1 MTFNPFTLQDSVI
14 LLIVI
19 LLLGVSASVSASET
33 AFFSLS
39 PRDVVRLKNSPDR
52 RSNAILRLLSADEY
66 LLATILVVNNLVNIC
81 IVILSNGLIDSLVGF
96 AGAAG
101 LEFVVKMVIVTF
113 LLLLFGEIMPK
124 ILASYHPVRIAPYR
138 CCCSRRCSGRFRS
151 C

>member
-39 PRDVVRLKNSPDR
+39 PRDVIRLKNSPDR

-101 LEFVVKMVIVTF
+101 LEFVV
-113 LLLLFGEIMPK
+113 
-124 ILASYHPVRIAPYR
+124 
-138 CCCSRRCSGRFRS
+138 
-151 C
+151 

>member
-14 LLIVI
+14 LLVVI

-113 LLLLFGEIMPK
+113 LLLLFGE
-124 ILASYHPVRIAPYR
+124 
-138 CCCSRRCSGRFRS
+138 RS
-151 C
+151 CRKSSHRTIRCVSRG

>member
-81 IVILSNGLIDSLVGF
+81 IVILSNGLIDSLTDFG
-96 AGAAG
+96 GAAG
-101 LEFVVKMVIVTF
+101 LEFVVKTVVVTF
-113 LLLLFGEIMPK
+113 LLLLFGEILPK
-124 ILASYHPVRIAPYR
+124 VLAQTIPL
-138 CCCSRRCSGRFRS
+138 RFASMVARPLLVLRW